1 MEDGATLF
9 SELLLAP
16 PDPDEE
22 PPAIGKKVRENV
34 SIFLRKVKTFNYFCT
49 CFNFIDRRL

>member
-22 PPAIGKKVRENV
+22 PPAIGKKIRENV
-34 SIFLRKVKTFNYFCT
+34 STFFKEVKTFNYFVHVLT
-49 CFNFIDRRL
+49 S